1 MLNLMLLTYTSVSLA
16 VMDYKFGEDVILACS
31 GQNDDLGKG
40 PQHMLNV
47 QGWKKSLIV
56 ALKGT
61 VNIPLYKSKAV
72 VLIFKNKTG
81 TEHRVCRVNYTKTDC
96 DHSTCTQ
103 LLLCAEYNR
112 VFCVFS
118 DHSQVIYV
126 FSKQIDMGVRI
137 LVALSFFCFSEST
150 VLVKIGESV
159 TLSCNVTVLSD
170 QLLMYWEFS
179 SQNASSKLMEDPPSN
194 ITEGYFNL
202 TLSSVKFSDEGTYTC
217 YAQKA
222 NGSAECLAKH
232 DVRVSGFAEDAQ
244 KKFGDSLYIS
254 LYNHTQVKIQHSP
267 TGYMNAVDVCTLK
280 ETVFKCTSEFKNR
293 VTAEGDCLMLKKVT
307 PADMGQF
314 MVSDPSGNN
323 ISIVALTVEASK
335 REHVEP
341 AGSHVTIPV
350 PSQGT
355 AVLQFHPTVYRE
367 PFELCW
373 MQDGKGHCLSDYSIS
388 VMEEKLKVHSLS
400 PQNHGRYVV
409 ILKER
414 NITFSD
420 ISVTVKGHKESI
432 TLEPGAT
439 LSINF
444 YTHTPVVVLFKP
456 SSDPQWNRTI
466 LNNTEVHLENVKLC
480 RGYLI
485 LKGVSLSHQG
495 TYSVEDLSGEH
506 LYNTVDVTVSES
518 IYYSTE
524 IGMPYFEKIIGGTA
538 SEPEY
543 QESQYFIVGVVLLVI
558 LVIGVIGLIISYKRI
573 NEKTDHPHKT
583 KGHYSSREAKPYCN
597 KQMRGNLEEMEKEFI
612 HQSSVVS

>member
-1 MLNLMLLTYTSVSLA
+1 
-16 VMDYKFGEDVILACS
+16 
-31 GQNDDLGKG
+31 
-40 PQHMLNV
+40 
-47 QGWKKSLIV
+47 
-56 ALKGT
+56 
-61 VNIPLYKSKAV
+61 
-72 VLIFKNKTG
+72 
-81 TEHRVCRVNYTKTDC
+81 
-96 DHSTCTQ
+96 
-103 LLLCAEYNR
+103 
-112 VFCVFS
+112 
-118 DHSQVIYV
+118 
-126 FSKQIDMGVRI
+126 MGVRI

-170 QLLMYWEFS
+170 HLSMYWEFS
-179 SQNASSKLMEDPPSN
+179 SKNASSKLTESPPSN
-194 ITEGYFNL
+194 ITDEYFNL
-202 TLSSVKFSDEGTYTC
+202 TLSSVKFSDEGTYAC

-232 DVRVSGFAEDAQ
+232 DVRVSGFAEVAQ

-254 LYNHTQVKIQHSP
+254 LYNHTHLKIQHSP

-280 ETVFKCTSEFKNR
+280 ETALKCASKFKNR
-293 VTAEGDCLMLKKVT
+293 VTAEGDCLTLQKVT

-314 MVSDPSGNN
+314 IVSDLSGNN
-323 ISIVALTVEASK
+323 ISIVVLTVEASK

-350 PSQGT
+350 PSEGP

-373 MQDGKGHCLSDYSIS
+373 MQAGKGHCLPDYSIS
-388 VMEEKLKVHSLS
+388 VMEEKLKIHSLS

-409 ILKER
+409 VLKER

-432 TLEPGAT
+432 ALEPRAT
-439 LSINF
+439 LLINF

-456 SSDPQWNRTI
+456 SSDPQWSRTI
-466 LNNTEVHLENVKLC
+466 LNDTDVNLENVKLC

-495 TYSVEDLSGEH
+495 TYSVKDLSGEH

-518 IYYSTE
+518 IYSSAE
-524 IGMPYFEKIIGGTA
+524 FRMPYVEKIIGGM
-538 SEPEY
+538 
-543 QESQYFIVGVVLLVI
+543 ESMK
-558 LVIGVIGLIISYKRI
+558 KRI
-573 NEKTDHPHKT
+573 IHT
-583 KGHYSSREAKPYCN
+583 KPKKNPE
-597 KQMRGNLEEMEKEFI
+597 
-612 HQSSVVS
+612 